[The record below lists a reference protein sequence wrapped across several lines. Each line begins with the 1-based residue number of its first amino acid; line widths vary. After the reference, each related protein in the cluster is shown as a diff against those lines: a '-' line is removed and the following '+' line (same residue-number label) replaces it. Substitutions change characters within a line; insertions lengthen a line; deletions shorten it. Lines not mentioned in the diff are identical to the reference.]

1 MIALAVL
8 SVVVAY
14 LLGSI
19 SFAVV
24 FSKLFSHVDVR
35 SQGSGNA
42 GTTNVLRVSG
52 VKAGVLTLVCDALKG
67 TASCLIGMFAFKAAF
82 GADNTVAY
90 IYGEYLCALFC
101 MLGHAFPIYF
111 GFKGGKCAATSVGI
125 FAVCCPL
132 GIILGLIGWG
142 ISMAISRIVSLSTLI
157 ATVIVVATSVILN
170 GIINF
175 GVNPII
181 IVLTLAMGAVV
192 VLRHKDNIIR
202 LIRGE
207 EKKLKVKKS

>member
-1 MIALAVL
+1 MIVLAVL
-8 SVVVAY
+8 SVVAAY
-14 LLGSI
+14 LIGSI

-24 FSKLFSHVDVR
+24 FSKLFSHIDVR

-52 VKAGVLTLVCDALKG
+52 VKAGVLTLLCDALKG
-67 TASCLIGMFAFKAAF
+67 TAACLIGMVAFKAAF
-82 GADNTVAY
+82 GQDNTVAVL
-90 IYGEYLCALFC
+90 YGEYLCALSC

-132 GIILGLIGWG
+132 GIVLGLVGWG
-142 ISMAISRIVSLSTLI
+142 ISMLITKIVSLSTLV
-157 ATVIVVATSVILN
+157 ATAIVVISSIVLN
-170 GIINF
+170 GVLKF

-181 IVLTLAMGAVV
+181 IVLTLAMGVVV
-192 VLRHKDNIIR
+192 VLRHKDNIVR
-202 LIRGE
+202 LIHGE